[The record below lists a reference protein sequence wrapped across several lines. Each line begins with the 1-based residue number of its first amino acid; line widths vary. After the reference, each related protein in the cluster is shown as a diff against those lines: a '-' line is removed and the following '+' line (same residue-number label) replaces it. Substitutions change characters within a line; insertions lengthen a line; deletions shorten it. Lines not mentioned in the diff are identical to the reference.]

1 MSEEYYVKYKGRL
14 QGPFTVKQLKS
25 GIESGK
31 LSRSHLASIN
41 RRNWVPLG
49 EVEGVCEPEH
59 VEEVVEEIAAE
70 VEEEVAIPPAQQ
82 QTGAV
87 YSQQQTGDVYPQQQ
101 QPGMYPQQQPG
112 MYPQQQQ
119 GMYPQQRQQPEMYPQ
134 QRIEHEKN
142 SKDSVASLMS
152 IASLGLGVVSVFH
165 VVALQ
170 TFLAG
175 NSHIAVT
182 YGLGAASLFLGIAT
196 IRKPVDLKFAIWGVV
211 LGSCAITAQISMY
224 WSATIFWERLLRGI

>member
-25 GIESGK
+25 GLESGK
-31 LSRSHLASIN
+31 LSRSHLASID

-70 VEEEVAIPPAQQ
+70 VEEEVAIPPTQQ
-82 QTGAV
+82 QTGDV

-101 QPGMYPQQQPG
+101 PGV
-112 MYPQQQQ
+112 YPQQQQ
-119 GMYPQQRQQPEMYPQ
+119 GMYPQQQQQPEMYLQ
-134 QRIEHEKN
+134 QRIEHEKT
-142 SKDSVASLMS
+142 SQDSVASLMS

-170 TFLAG
+170 TFLEG

-224 WSATIFWERLLRGI
+224 WTATIFLEELTKALRGGI

>member
-70 VEEEVAIPPAQQ
+70 VESSNSTTNWSCLLTTTNWRCLPTTTTTWNAPTTTTWNVPTTTTWNVPTTAAA
-82 QTGAV
+82 TGNV
-87 YSQQQTGDVYPQQQ
+87 
-101 QPGMYPQQQPG
+101 
-112 MYPQQQQ
+112 
-119 GMYPQQRQQPEMYPQ
+119 
-134 QRIEHEKN
+134 
-142 SKDSVASLMS
+142 
-152 IASLGLGVVSVFH
+152 
-165 VVALQ
+165 
-170 TFLAG
+170 
-175 NSHIAVT
+175 
-182 YGLGAASLFLGIAT
+182 
-196 IRKPVDLKFAIWGVV
+196 
-211 LGSCAITAQISMY
+211 
-224 WSATIFWERLLRGI
+224 SATTN

>member
-70 VEEEVAIPPAQQ
+70 VEEEVAIPPTQQ

-175 NSHIAVT
+175 KSHIAVT